1 IPFLE
6 WVQGTYD
13 EAALRES
20 FSSNPWADRLVDQVL
35 RRE

>member
-1 IPFLE
+1 VRDVYE
-6 WVQGTYD
+6 
-13 EAALRES
+13 EAALRQN